1 MRLILRKYLLNII
14 AFLSYSIILLS
25 INNNDITLINTRAEM
40 YTSSYSPTSGN
51 TTVDIPAI
59 PATKIKFSMFN
70 EPDLGIKFLYPLG
83 WEPVIKRG
91 SGNSTLI
98 EILFPNMTSSSNS
111 SSLDSGHWHGPA
123 TSFIVLSIADSDSS
137 LSNSN
142 VTALNSLTK
151 QNLVLANQTLPNFH
165 LIASNATTFAGN
177 PAHRIVYSFTEPSM
191 LTPSAFQFQSMNVWT
206 IKEDKTYTLSYS
218 QPMEE
223 YRTYLA
229 VVQQMVDSFEITE

>member
-1 MRLILRKYLLNII
+1 
-14 AFLSYSIILLS
+14 
-25 INNNDITLINTRAEM
+25 
-40 YTSSYSPTSGN
+40 
-51 TTVDIPAI
+51 
-59 PATKIKFSMFN
+59 
-70 EPDLGIKFLYPLG
+70 
-83 WEPVIKRG
+83 
-91 SGNSTLI
+91 
-98 EILFPNMTSSSNS
+98 MTSSSNS

-123 TSFIVLSIADSDSS
+123 TSFIVLSIVDSDSS

-151 QNLVLANQTLPNFH
+151 QNLVLANQTLPNFQ

>member
-1 MRLILRKYLLNII
+1 MILILRKYLLSII

-70 EPDLGIKFLYPLG
+70 EPDLGIKFLYPSG

-111 SSLDSGHWHGPA
+111 SSLGSGHWYGPA
-123 TSFIVLSIADSDSS
+123 TSFIVLSIVESDTS
-137 LSNSN
+137 LSDSN
-142 VTALNSLTK
+142 VTALNLLTK
-151 QNLVLANQTLPNFH
+151 QNLVLANQTLLNFQ
-165 LIASNATTFAGN
+165 LIASNVTTFAGN

-191 LTPSAFQFQSMNVWT
+191 LTPSAFQFQSMNIWT

-223 YRTYLA
+223 YNTYLA
-229 VVQQMVDSFEITE
+229 VVQQMIDSFEITE